1 MYIIETYSRLNIA
14 FDKYSGESQVS
25 EEAMAKIA
33 VEMEEKNIS
42 RVDNGA
48 VLVDFTK
55 LLPGKEG
62 KRLGVTVIRYVLS
75 STRLVYAHKISNF
88 LGTTERGMVLPC
100 TSLVIFANFS
110 LV

>member
-1 MYIIETYSRLNIA
+1 
-14 FDKYSGESQVS
+14 
-25 EEAMAKIA
+25 MAKIA

-62 KRLGVTVIRYVLS
+62 KRLGVTVIRYVLPL
-75 STRLVYAHKISNF
+75 TRLVYF
-88 LGTTERGMVLPC
+88 TT
-100 TSLVIFANFS
+100 
-110 LV
+110 

>member
-1 MYIIETYSRLNIA
+1 
-14 FDKYSGESQVS
+14 
-25 EEAMAKIA
+25 MAKIA

-75 STRLVYAHKISNF
+75 LTRFVYSYDISNV
-88 LGTTERGMVLPC
+88 LGTIERRMVLPC
-100 TSLVIFANFS
+100 TSPVISANFS
-110 LV
+110 LE

>member
-1 MYIIETYSRLNIA
+1 
-14 FDKYSGESQVS
+14 
-25 EEAMAKIA
+25 MAKIA

-62 KRLGVTVIRYVLS
+62 KRLGVTVIRYALPL
-75 STRLVYAHKISNF
+75 TRLIHYYEISNV
-88 LGTTERGMVLPC
+88 LGITERGMVPPC
-100 TSLVIFANFS
+100 TSLVISANFS
-110 LV
+110 LE